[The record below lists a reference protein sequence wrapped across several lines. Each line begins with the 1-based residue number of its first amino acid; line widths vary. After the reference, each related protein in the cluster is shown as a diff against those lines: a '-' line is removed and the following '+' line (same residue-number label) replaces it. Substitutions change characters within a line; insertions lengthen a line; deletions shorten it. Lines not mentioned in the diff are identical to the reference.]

1 MKVFESTTAL
11 LFIIA
16 APFLPAYAQEAAT
29 LIPFQGHLSQPGAG
43 DPSSFEPVPN
53 GEYDILFALYT
64 APVGGEGLV
73 WGPERHEDV
82 VVVNGLVNALL
93 GSVVGFES
101 ELADDINFFARAL
114 YVGITIDA
122 DGNPN
127 TVDLE
132 LVPRQ
137 VLLPAIQASNSDKL
151 DGRDWRD
158 FFDGT
163 DARGSFN
170 FGITKA
176 KDANLFDGIDSSAVF
191 VDPNNIFNPK
201 VKSAAVADSIAGD
214 LNLQGNLSVGGN
226 LIVLGDLL
234 GIIKDASGDTGYL
247 RIDNI
252 QICWGEYLSVLTDDG
267 AFEQTYDATPTA
279 LPASYV
285 DSNYAVLAAPLG
297 EPLGEQPLLVPRAST
312 VTVYERT
319 PDSFKALTH
328 RYFSQF
334 EVSTLRGWFL
344 TIGRW
349 R

>member
-1 MKVFESTTAL
+1 MRNIRHLIPSL
-11 LFIIA
+11 LAFA
-16 APFLPAYAQEAAT
+16 FYLAPAGAQEAAT
-29 LIPFQGHLSQPGAG
+29 LIPFQGHLTQPSGGAP
-43 DPSSFEPVPN
+43 DAFVPVPN

-64 APVGGEGLV
+64 SPVGGEGLV
-73 WGPERHEDV
+73 WGPERHENV

-93 GSVVGFES
+93 GSVIGFES
-101 ELADDINFFARAL
+101 QLADNINFFARAL

-122 DGNPN
+122 DSNPN

-137 VLLPAIQASNSDKL
+137 VLLPAIQASNSNKL

-201 VKSAAVADSIAGD
+201 VKAAAVADSIAGD

-226 LIVLGDLL
+226 LTVLGDLL
-234 GIIKDASGDTGYL
+234 GIIKDASGDTGFL
-247 RIDNI
+247 RIDDI

-267 AFEQTYDATPTA
+267 AFEQTYDATPTL

-297 EPLGEQPLLVPRAST
+297 EPPGSPLLVPRAST

-328 RYFSQF
+328 RYFSEFQ
-334 EVSTLRGWFL
+334 VSDLRGWFL